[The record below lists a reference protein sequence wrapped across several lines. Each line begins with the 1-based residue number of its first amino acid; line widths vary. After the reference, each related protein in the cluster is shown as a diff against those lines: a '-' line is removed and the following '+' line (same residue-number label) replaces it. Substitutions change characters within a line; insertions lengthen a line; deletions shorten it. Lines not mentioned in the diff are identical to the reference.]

1 MVIDRIM
8 ARTWDEN
15 ILFSALFE
23 LTFACNLR
31 CFYCYNDLG
40 SSGEPLT
47 LDEYNKVLRELAE
60 MQVMNLTLSGGEPLA
75 HRHFFEIGQRARE
88 LGFVARIKSNG
99 HALNEEIAR
108 RLRAEVDPFIIEL
121 SLHGAT
127 AETHDR
133 QTRVEGSFERLT
145 GNIEAMVDVGL
156 RVKLNC
162 ALTRWNEAEVEDL
175 FAIAE
180 KLGVQVSIN
189 STLTPRDD
197 GDLTPLDIAATD
209 EGVRRLHEEHLR
221 RSGGGGEAH
230 SECHETPSVTKICG
244 AGSSTIA
251 IDPFGEVFP
260 CVQWRRSIGNVR
272 RSSIHEIWEE
282 SPAVHEAR
290 RISQAAKEKMDGLG
304 EAARDTMHC
313 MGLAE
318 ELTGDPLKTDPGSLR
333 NAELMRSVRE
343 EM

>member
-1 MVIDRIM
+1 MAIDHIM

-23 LTFACNLR
+23 LTYACNLR
-31 CFYCYNDLG
+31 CFYCYNDQG

-47 LDEYNKVLRELAE
+47 LDEYEKVLRELAE

-75 HRHFFEIGQRARE
+75 HRHFFEIGQLARE
-88 LGFVARIKSNG
+88 LGFVTRIKSNG
-99 HALNEEIAR
+99 HALNEDVAR
-108 RLRAEVDPFIIEL
+108 RLRAEVDPFVVEL

-133 QTRVEGSFERLT
+133 QTRVLGSFERLLR
-145 GNIEAMVDVGL
+145 NIEAMVDVGL

-180 KLGVQVSIN
+180 KLGVKVSIN

-197 GDLTPLDIAATD
+197 GDLTPLEIAATD
-209 EGVRRLHEEHLR
+209 DGVRRLHEQHMR
-221 RSGGGGEAH
+221 RAGGGGEAR
-230 SECHETPSVTKICG
+230 SECHELPSVTKICG

-251 IDPFGEVFP
+251 VDPFGEVYP

-272 RSSIHEIWEE
+272 QSSIREIWDE
-282 SPAVHEAR
+282 SVALDEVR
-290 RISQAAKEKMDGLG
+290 KLSQSAKTMMDDRGD
-304 EAARDTMHC
+304 AARHTMHC

-318 ELTGDPLKTDPGSLR
+318 ELTGDPLETDPGSLR
-333 NAELMRSVRE
+333 NGELMREMRRE
-343 EM
+343 S